1 MKYTFNLLFLFISC
15 FSLAQSPPT
24 SKNWD
29 KSKSGSGSEV
39 PVKLIPL
46 SSGSILL
53 AASSSGVGPNKSEP
67 NRDSTNS
74 TYDYWLIRL
83 DDAGNT
89 TWEKTF
95 GGTEGD
101 SPSSLLIMPDGG
113 YLLCGSSYSGVG
125 GDKSDSCRGGEDFWI
140 VRTDSSGNKLWDKT
154 IGGNGVDLLGSV
166 ALTTKGNIVLGGST
180 LSGVGGDK
188 TSPQISVGYFD
199 FWTVW
204 LDAAGNKI
212 YDRTYGGPQND
223 NCYSVT
229 PSLDGG
235 VLLGGVSDSQVGGN
249 KQQAP
254 RGLNDYWVIK
264 TDTLARIAWSNT
276 YGGAAED
283 YLYTTESGPGGSYII
298 GGDSYSPIGFDKTA
312 TPKGSDDMWVLRISS
327 TGSIIW
333 DQTYGNTDSDELNEI
348 TKTSNG
354 GFLLSGESY
363 STAGNDKSENNLGLE
378 QIWIVN
384 IDTNGVKQWDKT
396 FFTTGHDE
404 GGLAVESNSGCY
416 IGCIGTLAGVGGY
429 KSSNNLG
436 NADCWIVEVCP
447 STSGL
452 ENISSEEVISCYPN
466 PIAEVLNIKTK
477 FATENLVQI
486 YNQFGQLVKDVRF
499 NSNQVSINMLD
510 LADGLYLVVLNGSI
524 SLSKKI
530 ILQKK

>member
-1 MKYTFNLLFLFISC
+1 MKSTFSLFFILISC
-15 FSLAQSPPT
+15 FSLAQTPPT
-24 SKNWD
+24 NKNWD
-29 KSKSGSGSEV
+29 KSKSGSGADV

-67 NRDSTNS
+67 NRDPTNS
-74 TYDYWLIRL
+74 TYDYWLIRM
-83 DDAGNT
+83 DAAGNT
-89 TWEKTF
+89 IWDKTF

-101 SPSSLLIMPDGG
+101 NPTALIVMPDGG
-113 YLLCGSSYSGVG
+113 YLLCGNSYSGVG
-125 GDKSDSCRGGEDFWI
+125 ANKTDSCRGGDDFWI

-154 IGGNGVDLLGSV
+154 IGGNGVDLLGS
-166 ALTTKGNIVLGGST
+166 ATLTTKGFIVLAGST

-188 TSPQISVGYFD
+188 TSPQVSVGSFD

-204 LDAAGNKI
+204 LDASGNKV

-229 PSLDGG
+229 PALDGG
-235 VLLGGVSDSQVGGN
+235 VLMGGISDSQVGGN

-264 TDTLARIAWSNT
+264 TDTLARIMWTNT

-283 YLYTTESGPGGSYII
+283 YLYSVQNGPSGSFII

-327 TGSIIW
+327 SGSIIW
-333 DQTYGNTDSDELNEI
+333 DQTYGSTDSDELNEI

-363 STAGNDKSENNLGLE
+363 SQAGNDKSENNLGVE
-378 QIWIVN
+378 QIWMVN
-384 IDTNGVKQWDKT
+384 IDSNGVKQWDKT

-404 GGLAVESNSGCY
+404 GGLAVESQSGCY
-416 IGCIGTLAGVGGY
+416 IGCIGTLAGIGGY
-429 KSSNNLG
+429 KSSSNLG
-436 NADCWIVEVCP
+436 NVDCWVVEICP
-447 STSGL
+447 SPSSL
-452 ENISSEEVISCYPN
+452 ESLSNEDVISCYPN
-466 PIAEVLNIKTK
+466 PTTEILNIKTRYDANN
-477 FATENLVQI
+477 FVQI
-486 YNQFGQLVKDVRF
+486 YNQFGQLVQEVAF
-499 NSNQVSINMLD
+499 SSNQIAINMMD
-510 LADGLYLVVLNGSI
+510 FSNGIYLVVLNGSK
-524 SLSKKI
+524 SSSKKI
-530 ILQKK
+530 ILQKN